1 MEYRAAQKQDI
12 PGMARIRAE
21 SWETESY
28 WIPRIEAYLAGRHSP
43 QKALAPRAAFIAVEA
58 DQVAGVVSGHLTTRF
73 DCEGEVQWMNVGRA
87 WQGRGIGGELVR
99 RQAAWFVAQGARRV
113 CVNVEPDNATARAFY
128 GRHGATPKGTHW
140 LEWDDIGAVVR

>member
-43 QKALAPRAAFIAVEA
+43 QKALAPRAAFVAVEA

-73 DCEGEVQWMNVGRA
+73 DCEGLDQPTLAAKLEA
-87 WQGRGIGGELVR
+87 ASFADLVS
-99 RQAAWFVAQGARRV
+99 V
-113 CVNVEPDNATARAFY
+113 VESLGF
-128 GRHGATPKGTHW
+128 
-140 LEWDDIGAVVR
+140 